1 MKFGSARPLGERD
14 LPFYMLV
21 GTLMGI
27 REGRTLQKEGRAYA
41 RPENEVEAGWSTYR
55 WNPRPP

>member
-27 REGRTLQKEGRAYA
+27 REGRTLQKRAEHTPGPK
-41 RPENEVEAGWSTYR
+41 RGWS
-55 WNPRPP
+55 

>member
-27 REGRTLQKEGRAYA
+27 CEERTLQKEGRA
-41 RPENEVEAGWSTYR
+41 
-55 WNPRPP
+55 